1 MLSIVKRLVVINWYF
16 NLYILELVFC
26 FFICDDYYCFS
37 SSSVVLVLRENDSG
51 L

>member
-26 FFICDDYYCFS
+26 FFICDDYII
-37 SSSVVLVLRENDSG
+37 VLVVVVWFWF
-51 L
+51 